1 MRVIEIDKNNLPE
14 RFDIELGA
22 ELFSI
27 EVNYNET
34 GDFFTIDLYKNDEP
48 LVLGEKIMYNQ
59 PLFQDVEDSRFPAP
73 QLIATDLSGKES
85 RVTWDNFGVTVFLV
99 VNDGE

>member
-1 MRVIEIDKNNLPE
+1 MKIIDIDKNNLPE

-22 ELFSI
+22 ELFSF

-48 LVLGEKIMYNQ
+48 LVLGEKIMLNQ
-59 PLFQDVEDSRFPAP
+59 PLFH
-73 QLIATDLSGKES
+73 
-85 RVTWDNFGVTVFLV
+85 
-99 VNDGE
+99 